1 MDIPTAREYIKQREY
16 IDEAV
21 DKAINLYYLRLV
33 ELEERIEKL
42 ENKKEVDPIMLFGM
56 LKGYEERIDALENA
70 GMLRTAGIE
79 MKGHHCCECGSGNW
93 YWYDLEHNKYYCSPC
108 MEVYSPHIVREPT
121 KTIELTEEEKT
132 RIEYLAQYILEKLN
146 GK

>member
-16 IDEAV
+16 IDESV

-56 LKGYEERIDALENA
+56 LKGYEDRLDAVENA
-70 GMLRTAGIE
+70 GMLQANTDE
-79 MKGHHCCECGSGNW
+79 MN
-93 YWYDLEHNKYYCSPC
+93 
-108 MEVYSPHIVREPT
+108 EVEPT
-121 KTIELTEEEKT
+121 KTIELTEIEL
-132 RIEYLAQYILEKLN
+132 EYLRKLLRDRKNHKEKDNLLNELN

>member
-33 ELEERIEKL
+33 ELEERI
-42 ENKKEVDPIMLFGM
+42 
-56 LKGYEERIDALENA
+56 DALEKKFEPIPN
-70 GMLRTAGIE
+70 E
-79 MKGHHCCECGSGNW
+79 E
-93 YWYDLEHNKYYCSPC
+93 YF
-108 MEVYSPHIVREPT
+108 MESKPT
-121 KTIELTEEEKT
+121 KTIELTEIEL
-132 RIEYLAQYILEKLN
+132 EYLRMLLRDRKNYKEKVNLLNKLN